1 MINNLDFNCRL
12 CSSDTQ
18 TKFSEKILNKYNI
31 KFLEC
36 KNCKSLQTEK
46 PYWLKESYNTWN
58 TKFDTGVFARVE
70 KTSLVTI
77 FLCKLLNLKNII
89 DYGGGDGLFC
99 RILRDYNFNCNTY
112 DKYSKNIYSKNFN
125 NLDQKI

>member
-36 KNCKSLQTEK
+36 KNCKSLHTEK

-58 TKFDTGVFARVE
+58 TKFDTVFLQE
-70 KTSLVTI
+70 
-77 FLCKLLNLKNII
+77 
-89 DYGGGDGLFC
+89 
-99 RILRDYNFNCNTY
+99 
-112 DKYSKNIYSKNFN
+112 
-125 NLDQKI
+125 